1 MKIYLDNNLGV
12 EKVEHE
18 ELTQDT
24 YGYNIL
30 KVYIPNAVLA
40 PYDTFTCY
48 YGALLQNGR
57 KVGWFAMEARTN
69 SDADYEANYTLYKA
83 TLEQSVVSVEGKVY
97 IGCQVILGNSGNA
110 TLIKKNTAVVQF
122 NVRKSVAINN
132 DILILDPNQTTTDVL
147 ESYKQLLENALTT
160 YATKAEVNSNLDLK
174 ADKSDTYTKQE
185 VNQLTD
191 GLSGEIDNHKKMWD
205 NLVYSCEF
213 TIDDS
218 AKTMTISGNWAFTK
232 YSFIVIDN
240 IAVKTISYASLSLGN
255 YCLVIRNNALEFV
268 NFANAIQDG
277 DMVLWIGFLDGTGDI
292 RTDIYRCNNKVTN
305 LALYCSDNI
314 KIDTTNKNFVIPN
327 SFLFW
332 NSGYASIAAQN
343 ISYAS
348 YLNATCVLVYRNGV
362 FKVLLLQNIELF
374 YNDVIVAV
382 VWFRSDGFPMS
393 KIYVVNE
400 APDKAITE
408 LPLSSKIFMRVGVI
422 GDSYTS
428 GWIKDND
435 NKNNPNYSWVKHMKQ
450 LTGNEWTNFGV
461 SGSSTKSWVDGT
473 LGQLPKVQTKGN
485 KCQAYVIGLMIND
498 QNTGAST
505 YVPLGTSSDIGTN
518 ANSYYSYYYKLI
530 NALLL
535 VNSSAIIFCNTCPRT
550 DGDFP
555 SYNQAVIDVVNYCQN
570 ESKKVYLVE
579 LRNYYWRNETFN
591 NDALNGHYTAIGYE
605 YMAEIYNK
613 AFSDTINANASS
625 LKEVNLIPYDSAE
638 EKFETLSND
647 VLSLQSS
654 VSDLKSVQN
663 VVDVVST
670 YADLQSYDTT
680 KLETNDKIQVIADET
695 HDGSSTIYKWDGSA
709 WIYIGAFGGNSYTKP
724 EVDTKLSTKSDKTD
738 TYTKQ
743 EVNDKL
749 NGYIKDNDTTYSATV
764 RGKEVIVSAGAGYGS
779 TTYKLNSIQTSNP
792 SKPTCDY
799 FFPDE
804 KSGTLALTSDI
815 PTVNNP
821 TITFTQGGT
830 TKGSITLNQSGDQ
843 TIEFDAGG
851 SGSNLL
857 EDIVDSNGNPRFIN
871 GYGIWS
877 AVAGMQ
883 GIKATWSLNGYNLMF
898 EALGAFQ
905 QNVDLDTTIVSF
917 ELPQW
922 ILNKI
927 NTPYGSIVDMIR
939 FSIVGT
945 KQGINSATLLIA
957 KTTDG
962 RVAFNTPEGVTFT
975 EPKTFRIR
983 YNLIIDDL

>member
-132 DILILDPNQTTTDVL
+132 DILILDPEQTTTDVL

-174 ADKSDTYTKQE
+174 ADKSDTYTKAQTDNLLNSKADKSDTYTKQE

-191 GLSGEIDNHKKMWD
+191 GLSGEIDTVRKSVNSL
-205 NLVYSCEF
+205 NTRTSYLENTV
-213 TIDDS
+213 DDLRAS
-218 AKTMTISGNWAFTK
+218 QQLADVVPT
-232 YSFIVIDN
+232 YVDLQEY
-240 IAVKTISYASLSLGN
+240 YARPLDSEDKVQVLSDDTH
-255 YCLVIRNNALEFV
+255 
-268 NFANAIQDG
+268 DG
-277 DMVLWIGFLDGTGDI
+277 DSTVYKWDGSNWIYLGSYSSNT
-292 RTDIYRCNNKVTN
+292 YNK
-305 LALYCSDNI
+305 
-314 KIDTTNKNFVIPN
+314 
-327 SFLFW
+327 
-332 NSGYASIAAQN
+332 
-343 ISYAS
+343 
-348 YLNATCVLVYRNGV
+348 
-362 FKVLLLQNIELF
+362 
-374 YNDVIVAV
+374 
-382 VWFRSDGFPMS
+382 
-393 KIYVVNE
+393 
-400 APDKAITE
+400 TE
-408 LPLSSKIFMRVGVI
+408 
-422 GDSYTS
+422 
-428 GWIKDND
+428 
-435 NKNNPNYSWVKHMKQ
+435 
-450 LTGNEWTNFGV
+450 
-461 SGSSTKSWVDGT
+461 VDG
-473 LGQLPKVQTKGN
+473 K
-485 KCQAYVIGLMIND
+485 
-498 QNTGAST
+498 
-505 YVPLGTSSDIGTN
+505 
-518 ANSYYSYYYKLI
+518 
-530 NALLL
+530 
-535 VNSSAIIFCNTCPRT
+535 F
-550 DGDFP
+550 DG
-555 SYNQAVIDVVNYCQN
+555 V
-570 ESKKVYLVE
+570 
-579 LRNYYWRNETFN
+579 
-591 NDALNGHYTAIGYE
+591 G
-605 YMAEIYNK
+605 
-613 AFSDTINANASS
+613 
-625 LKEVNLIPYDSAE
+625 KE
-638 EKFETLSND
+638 FETLSND
-647 VLSLQSS
+647 ILDLQTS

-663 VVDVVST
+663 VVDVVPT

-724 EVDTKLSTKSDKTD
+724 EVDTKLSTKADKDD

-764 RGKEVIVSAGAGYGS
+764 RGKEVIVSGGAGYGS
-779 TTYKLNSIQTSNP
+779 TTYKHNSIQTSNP

-799 FFPDE
+799 SFPDE

-830 TKGSITLNQSGDQ
+830 TKGSITLNQATDQ
-843 TIEFDAGG
+843 TIDLDAGG
-851 SGSNLL
+851 ISAVKLA
-857 EDIVDSNGNPRFIN
+857 DIVDSQGNNRFIN
-871 GYGIWS
+871 NYGIWS
-877 AVAGMQ
+877 AVPGMQ

-905 QNVDLDTTIVSF
+905 QNVDHDTTIVSF

-927 NTPYGSIVDMIR
+927 SVLGGDIVDMIR
-939 FSIVGT
+939 FSIVGA

-962 RVAFNTPEGVTFT
+962 RVAFNTPGGFTFT

>member
-132 DILILDPNQTTTDVL
+132 DILILDPEQTTTDVL

-174 ADKSDTYTKQE
+174 ADKSDTYTKAQTDNLLNSKADKSDTYTKQE

-191 GLSGEIDNHKKMWD
+191 GLSGEIDTVRKSVN
-205 NLVYSCEF
+205 
-213 TIDDS
+213 
-218 AKTMTISGNWAFTK
+218 
-232 YSFIVIDN
+232 
-240 IAVKTISYASLSLGN
+240 SLN
-255 YCLVIRNNALEFV
+255 
-268 NFANAIQDG
+268 
-277 DMVLWIGFLDGTGDI
+277 T
-292 RTDIYRCNNKVTN
+292 RT
-305 LALYCSDNI
+305 
-314 KIDTTNKNFVIPN
+314 
-327 SFLFW
+327 
-332 NSGYASIAAQN
+332 
-343 ISYAS
+343 S
-348 YLNATCVLVYRNGV
+348 YLENTVDDLRASQQLADVVPTYVD
-362 FKVLLLQNIELF
+362 LQE
-374 YNDVIVAV
+374 YYA
-382 VWFRSDGFPMS
+382 R
-393 KIYVVNE
+393 
-400 APDKAITE
+400 
-408 LPLSSKIFMRVGVI
+408 PL
-422 GDSYTS
+422 DSE
-428 GWIKDND
+428 D
-435 NKNNPNYSWVKHMKQ
+435 
-450 LTGNEWTNFGV
+450 
-461 SGSSTKSWVDGT
+461 
-473 LGQLPKVQTKGN
+473 KVQVLSDDTH
-485 KCQAYVIGLMIND
+485 D
-498 QNTGAST
+498 GAST
-505 YVPLGTSSDIGTN
+505 VYKWDGSNWIYLGSYSS
-518 ANSYYSYYYKLI
+518 
-530 NALLL
+530 
-535 VNSSAIIFCNTCPRT
+535 NT
-550 DGDFP
+550 
-555 SYNQAVIDVVNYCQN
+555 
-570 ESKKVYLVE
+570 
-579 LRNYYWRNETFN
+579 
-591 NDALNGHYTAIGYE
+591 
-605 YMAEIYNK
+605 YNK
-613 AFSDTINANASS
+613 TEVDGKFDGVG
-625 LKEVNLIPYDSAE
+625 KE
-638 EKFETLSND
+638 FETLSND
-647 VLSLQSS
+647 ILSLQTS

-724 EVDTKLSTKSDKTD
+724 EVDTKLSTKSDKDD

-779 TTYKLNSIQTSNP
+779 TTYKHNSIQTSNP
-792 SKPTCDY
+792 RKPTCDY
-799 FFPDE
+799 SFPDE

-821 TITFTQGGT
+821 TITFTQGGE
-830 TKGSITLNQSGDQ
+830 TKGSITLNQASDQ
-843 TIEFDAGG
+843 TIDLDAGG
-851 SGSNLL
+851 ISAVKLA
-857 EDIVDSNGNPRFIN
+857 DIVDSQGNNRFIN

-877 AVAGMQ
+877 AVPGMQ

-898 EALGAFQ
+898 EALGSFSTDISGY
-905 QNVDLDTTIVSF
+905 NNFTIVSF
-917 ELPQW
+917 NLPTW

-927 NTPYGSIVDMIR
+927 SVPVGDIVDMIT
-939 FSIVGT
+939 FKIVGT
-945 KQGINSATLLIA
+945 SGDYTDIPLFVK
-957 KTTDG
+957 KPTTDKISFMVVG
-962 RVAFNTPEGVTFT
+962 SITPT
-975 EPKTFRIR
+975 EPKLFRIR
-983 YNLIIDDL
+983 YNIIIDDL

>member
-174 ADKSDTYTKQE
+174 ADKSDTYTKAQTDNLLNSKADKSDTYTKQE

-191 GLSGEIDNHKKMWD
+191 GLSGEIDTVRKSVNSL
-205 NLVYSCEF
+205 NTRTSYLENTV
-213 TIDDS
+213 DDLRAS
-218 AKTMTISGNWAFTK
+218 QQLADVVPT
-232 YSFIVIDN
+232 YVDLQEY
-240 IAVKTISYASLSLGN
+240 YARPLDSEDKVQVLSDDTH
-255 YCLVIRNNALEFV
+255 
-268 NFANAIQDG
+268 DG
-277 DMVLWIGFLDGTGDI
+277 DSTVYKWDGSNWIYLGSYSSNT
-292 RTDIYRCNNKVTN
+292 YNK
-305 LALYCSDNI
+305 
-314 KIDTTNKNFVIPN
+314 
-327 SFLFW
+327 
-332 NSGYASIAAQN
+332 
-343 ISYAS
+343 
-348 YLNATCVLVYRNGV
+348 
-362 FKVLLLQNIELF
+362 
-374 YNDVIVAV
+374 
-382 VWFRSDGFPMS
+382 
-393 KIYVVNE
+393 
-400 APDKAITE
+400 TE
-408 LPLSSKIFMRVGVI
+408 
-422 GDSYTS
+422 
-428 GWIKDND
+428 
-435 NKNNPNYSWVKHMKQ
+435 
-450 LTGNEWTNFGV
+450 
-461 SGSSTKSWVDGT
+461 VDG
-473 LGQLPKVQTKGN
+473 K
-485 KCQAYVIGLMIND
+485 
-498 QNTGAST
+498 
-505 YVPLGTSSDIGTN
+505 
-518 ANSYYSYYYKLI
+518 
-530 NALLL
+530 
-535 VNSSAIIFCNTCPRT
+535 F
-550 DGDFP
+550 DG
-555 SYNQAVIDVVNYCQN
+555 V
-570 ESKKVYLVE
+570 
-579 LRNYYWRNETFN
+579 
-591 NDALNGHYTAIGYE
+591 G
-605 YMAEIYNK
+605 
-613 AFSDTINANASS
+613 
-625 LKEVNLIPYDSAE
+625 KE
-638 EKFETLSND
+638 FETLSND
-647 VLSLQSS
+647 ILDLQTS

-663 VVDVVST
+663 VVDVVPT

-743 EVNDKL
+743 EVDDKL

-779 TTYKLNSIQTSNP
+779 TTYKHNSIQTSNP
-792 SKPTCDY
+792 RKPTCDY
-799 FFPDE
+799 SFPDE

-830 TKGSITLNQSGDQ
+830 TKGSISLNQASDQ
-843 TIEFDAGG
+843 TIELDAGG
-851 SGSNLL
+851 SSGGSNVVANPTLSGDESNLTGLEVDGTKYKVGGSITL
-857 EDIVDSNGNPRFIN
+857 EDIVDSHGNKRFIEGN
-871 GYGIWS
+871 GIALTVSGVESYYCKWTLSGTHLMLTYFGS
-877 AVAGMQ
+877 VAKNTFLSY
-883 GIKATWSLNGYNLMF
+883 IKLAEFT
-898 EALGAFQ
+898 
-905 QNVDLDTTIVSF
+905 
-917 ELPQW
+917 LPDF

-927 NTPYGSIVDMIR
+927 VSTSGGSTIE
-939 FSIVGT
+939 T
-945 KQGINSATLLIA
+945 K
-957 KTTDG
+957 
-962 RVAFNTPEGVTFT
+962 FVTFYFSSNT
-975 EPKTFRIR
+975 LSFKINLNKDSDNGKLSFFFDNSTTINTYSYTFRIQFD
-983 YNLIIDDL
+983 LIIDTE

>member
-174 ADKSDTYTKQE
+174 ADKSDTYTKAQTDNLLNLKADKSDTYTKQE

-191 GLSGEIDNHKKMWD
+191 GLSGEIDTVRKSVNSL
-205 NLVYSCEF
+205 NTRTSYLENTV
-213 TIDDS
+213 DDLR
-218 AKTMTISGNWAFTK
+218 AAQQLADVVPT
-232 YSFIVIDN
+232 YVDLQEY
-240 IAVKTISYASLSLGN
+240 YARPLDSDDKVQVLSDDTH
-255 YCLVIRNNALEFV
+255 
-268 NFANAIQDG
+268 DG
-277 DMVLWIGFLDGTGDI
+277 DSTVYKWDGSNWIYLGSYSSNT
-292 RTDIYRCNNKVTN
+292 YNK
-305 LALYCSDNI
+305 
-314 KIDTTNKNFVIPN
+314 
-327 SFLFW
+327 
-332 NSGYASIAAQN
+332 
-343 ISYAS
+343 
-348 YLNATCVLVYRNGV
+348 
-362 FKVLLLQNIELF
+362 
-374 YNDVIVAV
+374 
-382 VWFRSDGFPMS
+382 
-393 KIYVVNE
+393 
-400 APDKAITE
+400 TE
-408 LPLSSKIFMRVGVI
+408 
-422 GDSYTS
+422 
-428 GWIKDND
+428 
-435 NKNNPNYSWVKHMKQ
+435 
-450 LTGNEWTNFGV
+450 
-461 SGSSTKSWVDGT
+461 VDG
-473 LGQLPKVQTKGN
+473 K
-485 KCQAYVIGLMIND
+485 
-498 QNTGAST
+498 
-505 YVPLGTSSDIGTN
+505 
-518 ANSYYSYYYKLI
+518 
-530 NALLL
+530 
-535 VNSSAIIFCNTCPRT
+535 F
-550 DGDFP
+550 DG
-555 SYNQAVIDVVNYCQN
+555 V
-570 ESKKVYLVE
+570 
-579 LRNYYWRNETFN
+579 
-591 NDALNGHYTAIGYE
+591 G
-605 YMAEIYNK
+605 
-613 AFSDTINANASS
+613 
-625 LKEVNLIPYDSAE
+625 KE
-638 EKFETLSND
+638 FETLSND
-647 VLSLQSS
+647 VLSLQTS

-749 NGYIKDNDTTYSATV
+749 NGYIKDNDTTYSATI

-799 FFPDE
+799 SFPDE

-830 TKGSITLNQSGDQ
+830 TKGSISLNQASDQ

-871 GYGIWS
+871 GYGIWA
-877 AVAGMQ
+877 AVPGMQ

-917 ELPQW
+917 KLPQW

-927 NTPYGSIVDMIR
+927 SVLGGSIVDMIR

-945 KQGINSATLLIA
+945 KEGINNAILLIA

-962 RVAFNTPEGVTFT
+962 RVAFNTPQGVTCT
-975 EPKTFRIR
+975 EPQIFRIR
-983 YNLIIDDL
+983 YNIIIDND

>member
-132 DILILDPNQTTTDVL
+132 DILILDPEQTTTDVL

-174 ADKSDTYTKQE
+174 ADKSDTYTKAQTDNLLNSKADKSDTYTKQE

-191 GLSGEIDNHKKMWD
+191 GLSGEIDTVRKSVNSL
-205 NLVYSCEF
+205 NTRTSYLENTV
-213 TIDDS
+213 DDLRAS
-218 AKTMTISGNWAFTK
+218 QQLADVVPT
-232 YSFIVIDN
+232 YVDLQEY
-240 IAVKTISYASLSLGN
+240 YARPLDSEDKVQVLSDDTH
-255 YCLVIRNNALEFV
+255 
-268 NFANAIQDG
+268 DG
-277 DMVLWIGFLDGTGDI
+277 DSTVYKWDGSNWIYLGSYSSNT
-292 RTDIYRCNNKVTN
+292 YNK
-305 LALYCSDNI
+305 
-314 KIDTTNKNFVIPN
+314 
-327 SFLFW
+327 
-332 NSGYASIAAQN
+332 
-343 ISYAS
+343 
-348 YLNATCVLVYRNGV
+348 
-362 FKVLLLQNIELF
+362 
-374 YNDVIVAV
+374 
-382 VWFRSDGFPMS
+382 
-393 KIYVVNE
+393 
-400 APDKAITE
+400 TE
-408 LPLSSKIFMRVGVI
+408 
-422 GDSYTS
+422 
-428 GWIKDND
+428 
-435 NKNNPNYSWVKHMKQ
+435 
-450 LTGNEWTNFGV
+450 
-461 SGSSTKSWVDGT
+461 VDG
-473 LGQLPKVQTKGN
+473 K
-485 KCQAYVIGLMIND
+485 
-498 QNTGAST
+498 
-505 YVPLGTSSDIGTN
+505 
-518 ANSYYSYYYKLI
+518 
-530 NALLL
+530 
-535 VNSSAIIFCNTCPRT
+535 F
-550 DGDFP
+550 DG
-555 SYNQAVIDVVNYCQN
+555 V
-570 ESKKVYLVE
+570 
-579 LRNYYWRNETFN
+579 
-591 NDALNGHYTAIGYE
+591 G
-605 YMAEIYNK
+605 
-613 AFSDTINANASS
+613 
-625 LKEVNLIPYDSAE
+625 KE
-638 EKFETLSND
+638 FETLSND
-647 VLSLQSS
+647 ILDLQTS

-663 VVDVVST
+663 VVDVVPT

-724 EVDTKLSTKSDKTD
+724 EVDTKLSTKADKDD

-764 RGKEVIVSAGAGYGS
+764 RGKEVIVSGGAGYGS
-779 TTYKLNSIQTSNP
+779 TTYKHNSIQTSNP

-799 FFPDE
+799 SFPDE

-830 TKGSITLNQSGDQ
+830 TKGSITLNQATDQ
-843 TIEFDAGG
+843 TIDLDAGG
-851 SGSNLL
+851 ISAVKLA
-857 EDIVDSNGNPRFIN
+857 DIVDSQGNPRFIN
-871 GYGIWS
+871 NHGIWAS
-877 AVAGMQ
+877 VPGMQ

-927 NTPYGSIVDMIR
+927 NTSYGSIVDMIR

-945 KQGINSATLLIA
+945 KEGINNATLLIA

-962 RVAFNTPEGVTFT
+962 RVAFNTPQGVTIT
-975 EPKTFRIR
+975 EPKIFRIR
-983 YNLIIDDL
+983 YNIIIDDL